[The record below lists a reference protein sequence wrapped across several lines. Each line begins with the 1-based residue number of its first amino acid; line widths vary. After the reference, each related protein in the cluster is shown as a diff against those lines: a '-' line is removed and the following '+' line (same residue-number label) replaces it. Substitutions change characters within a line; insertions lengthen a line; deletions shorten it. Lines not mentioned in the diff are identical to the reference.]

1 MTEPLPIDERNAER
15 DGKILTAAVDLAVA
29 RGLAGFTRG
38 DLASAARLSPAG
50 VSNYGR
56 TRLTN
61 GPQGTRG
68 VLERIRTD
76 LMNHA
81 VTVGNLQLLATGLAA
96 RHPIALAAPDALRI
110 AAVAT
115 S

>member
-1 MTEPLPIDERNAER
+1 MTEIDERNTER
-15 DGKILTAAVDLAVA
+15 DQAILAAATELAVA

-38 DLASAARLSPAG
+38 DLAARAKLSPAG
-50 VSNYGR
+50 VSNFGR

-68 VLERIRTD
+68 VLERIRDAVVRTAVADGD
-76 LMNHA
+76 LA
-81 VTVGNLQLLATGLAA
+81 VLSVALAA

-110 AAVAT
+110 AAVAGA
-115 S
+115 